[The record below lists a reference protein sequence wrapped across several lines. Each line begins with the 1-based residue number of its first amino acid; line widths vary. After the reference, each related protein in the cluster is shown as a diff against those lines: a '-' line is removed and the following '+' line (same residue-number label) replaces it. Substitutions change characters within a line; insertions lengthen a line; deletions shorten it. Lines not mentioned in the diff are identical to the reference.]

1 MSIGHNGQLAAELE
15 QILGDGDKVVFHYAQ
30 WHIND
35 YLEGTKTMS
44 LEYEGAFM
52 RFLMHLYQNGKPFA
66 DNDAIIAKLLRLSTR
81 VWRRL
86 KEALIAMG
94 NIVARNGCLTN
105 PRFEEERQKRAQD
118 ARKRAA
124 AAHAR
129 WQNSR
134 ETSAKVGESFPEV
147 SPKFSPNSAK
157 KVNEINETA
166 MQMDMLTNNQ
176 NPITNNQDSSSLRSE
191 PTIETA
197 QDIVWG
203 KGLDWL
209 REHGFVGNEAK
220 LRARVGG
227 WVKDYGPE
235 AVLTAM
241 RSAQKSKP
249 GSVMTWM
256 EKLLRENDRAD
267 QHVKRQGGRLEV
279 FNGFQAELSKI
290 LDGRDLRRS
299 LDRIGGKIPV
309 HVTGVELESRVRALA
324 IELVDQSHDQDRR
337 YAKAAA
343 ERSKKPEDNWL

>member
-66 DNDAIIAKLLRLSTR
+66 DNDAVIAKLLRLSTR
-81 VWRRL
+81 VWKRL

-147 SPKFSPNSAK
+147 SPKFSPNPTK
-157 KVNEINETA
+157 KSNEINESS

-176 NPITNNQDSSSLRSE
+176 NPITIKENKSPNGDSSSAQLELVPSDTPKLTASVVAREAFALYNELAKRCDLPMARVLDKNRARDLALRVKDAGGLDGFKQALANVEKSAFLRGQTKADFRADLNFICQRASFIRLFE
-191 PTIETA
+191 GGYGNGAHASGGISQETA
-197 QDIVWG
+197 RKIN
-203 KGLDWL
+203 L
-209 REHGFVGNEAK
+209 
-220 LRARVGG
+220 
-227 WVKDYGPE
+227 
-235 AVLTAM
+235 
-241 RSAQKSKP
+241 
-249 GSVMTWM
+249 SVY
-256 EKLLRENDRAD
+256 
-267 QHVKRQGGRLEV
+267 
-279 FNGFQAELSKI
+279 
-290 LDGRDLRRS
+290 DG
-299 LDRIGGKIPV
+299 V
-309 HVTGVELESRVRALA
+309 
-324 IELVDQSHDQDRR
+324 Q
-337 YAKAAA
+337 
-343 ERSKKPEDNWL
+343 